1 MMAVA
6 ETTSSSK
13 PPSAISKAQR
23 GPSKCSKSAKGDR
36 FTLSKVLL
44 AQWIQAQAATI
55 FIVNICVSSLFTTA
69 QSANSVRDARNFVRF
84 SQSQEVGSQ
93 ITTQGNL
100 SLNAGANINAT
111 AANIQ
116 SQQSTQLSA
125 AGSVN
130 LTEGVAT
137 RSLQEAQFAST
148 KGFMSSRS
156 FTSRVTEGS
165 TQSIGTNVGGNTV
178 NVTANQDINIK
189 GSSVIA
195 DTNATLSAGNNINIE
210 AATNTARNTSFVETK
225 ESGFLSGGGFGI
237 SYGKREQSTDQKNQN
252 TTAAASTVGAIG
264 GNVNINAGQTF
275 RQVGSDIIAPTGDI
289 NITAKKVDIV
299 EARETNKQS
308 TEQKFEQSGLTLA
321 VTSGLVS
328 NLQGA
333 QKQQQAA
340 SQTKDD
346 RMKALAVANQVA
358 SVSAAAQSAQQLDV
372 SLSIG
377 TSRSQSQ
384 QTSQSDTAR
393 GSTVAAGGTTTIKAI
408 GAGQASNL
416 NLQGSDVSGKTV
428 NLEADNQVSLL
439 AAANTNSQTSSSS
452 NSSASVG
459 ISAGTS
465 GLGVIASASL
475 GRGNGN
481 GTDTS
486 YTNTHITGQDSVSI
500 KSGGDTTLKG
510 ATVEGKQVTATVG
523 GSLNIESLQD
533 TSTYKEKNQQLGG
546 SVMVGLTDKGPVK
559 GNINYGQSNINSDYA
574 SVAEQSGLKAGDG
587 GFNVN
592 VQGNTDLKG
601 GAITSTQAALDNNK
615 NSFQTGGTLTTSD
628 IQNKASFDAKS
639 VSVTLG
645 MGSTPG
651 QSASAG
657 MSGVG
662 FGTDKGSAGS
672 TTTAGISGIAGDSSK
687 RTGDKQQGVVQIFNK
702 DQVKAEIGAQTAI
715 TSEFGKNA
723 SKAVGD
729 YAQTKLDEAKANNDQ
744 AGIDAWKEGGVNRV
758 ALHTVVGG
766 LTFGAQGA
774 VGAAT
779 SQAAIDQIGQAIKDT
794 DLPVALKQTLVA
806 AAGTAIGAATGGTA
820 GAASGFNATTNN
832 YLKHTELQSKQQQLA
847 ECKDDACRKP
857 VNSYWTQVS
866 QDRNTKTGDSII
878 AGNEA
883 ANLQTMDRL
892 ASDMSSLAQYKSG
905 LESQL
910 SGTSDPNQ
918 RASIQL
924 QINEADNN
932 IRQVASLGKDALALL
947 YQQTGKPEYQN
958 AFQALVAST
967 SGNELSAAWGAGGIA
982 GMSNKRVPKDV
993 DAPLGGANAGT
1004 KVAGA
1009 NGGVGAAGKTVTG
1022 EATAIAPLD
1031 WSIVSKTGETRAAH
1045 INAQHGNLNL
1055 QKPSQG
1061 VFYGDPVAV
1070 TNDAWAIAQT
1080 QGIKPITAN
1089 GVDIYVIPR
1098 PNSGYAGGYKGVGD
1112 NLNSVTILTEPG
1124 TSKMITSYPGNGT
1137 PLPKAP

>member
-1 MMAVA
+1 VLA
-6 ETTSSSK
+6 
-13 PPSAISKAQR
+13 P
-23 GPSKCSKSAKGDR
+23 GGDV
-36 FTLSKVLL
+36 T
-44 AQWIQAQAATI
+44 IQ
-55 FIVNICVSSLFTTA
+55 
-69 QSANSVRDARNFVRF
+69 
-84 SQSQEVGSQ
+84 
-93 ITTQGNL
+93 
-100 SLNAGANINAT
+100 
-111 AANIQ
+111 
-116 SQQSTQLSA
+116 
-125 AGSVN
+125 
-130 LTEGVAT
+130 
-137 RSLQEAQFAST
+137 
-148 KGFMSSRS
+148 
-156 FTSRVTEGS
+156 
-165 TQSIGTNVGGNTV
+165 
-178 NVTANQDINIK
+178 
-189 GSSVIA
+189 
-195 DTNATLSAGNNINIE
+195 
-210 AATNTARNTSFVETK
+210 
-225 ESGFLSGGGFGI
+225 
-237 SYGKREQSTDQKNQN
+237 
-252 TTAAASTVGAIG
+252 
-264 GNVNINAGQTF
+264 
-275 RQVGSDIIAPTGDI
+275 
-289 NITAKKVDIV
+289 AKKVDIV

-408 GAGQASNL
+408 GAWQASNL

-486 YTNTHITGQDSVSI
+486 YTNTHIAGQDSVSI

-662 FGTDKGSAGS
+662 FGTDSGKANS
-672 TTTAGISGIAGDSSK
+672 TTTAGISGVAGDTTK
-687 RTGDKQQGVVQIFNK
+687 RTGDKEQGINQIFNK
-702 DQVKAEIGAQTAI
+702 DQVKAEVNAQTAI

-729 YAQTKLDEAKANNDQ
+729 YAATKLEEAKKNNDQ
-744 AGIDAWKEGGVNRV
+744 AGIDAWKEGGTNRV

-766 LTFGAQGA
+766 LTGGAAGA
-774 VGAAT
+774 VGAGSASAAAPSIDALQTQLQQGLQSAGLGESASKVIASLTAGTTAAGIGAAASGGSVAGGAT
-779 SQAAIDQIGQAIKDT
+779 AFNADMNNRQLSLPERQNALNLAAKSGGKYTAQQIEDALRTASNTAKGETPASNVIINPNVDKALGNNPT
-794 DLPVALKQTLVA
+794 DPVASTNFDKGAVFNAGEGGSIVQVNRDGTPLGSKPVDAELA
-806 AAGTAIGAATGGTA
+806 AYIQANTGGANSPYKWVTPQAGTANPNAGLNTITPASNGCVTAECAAGVAPNRNSIRDSADVRNDVADGAALTSRGAGIVGSAATAAAAVPGPHEPAAAATAATATGVGLVA
-820 GAASGFNATTNN
+820 DVVEQMIRPDPQKYFKEQILIGIPANV
-832 YLKHTELQSKQQQLA
+832 LA
-847 ECKDDACRKP
+847 EKFPLYAP
-857 VNSYWTQVS
+857 VV
-866 QDRNTKTGDSII
+866 
-878 AGNEA
+878 NEVA
-883 ANLQTMDRL
+883 EKI
-892 ASDMSSLAQYKSG
+892 KS
-905 LESQL
+905 EV
-910 SGTSDPNQ
+910 
-918 RASIQL
+918 R
-924 QINEADNN
+924 
-932 IRQVASLGKDALALL
+932 
-947 YQQTGKPEYQN
+947 
-958 AFQALVAST
+958 
-967 SGNELSAAWGAGGIA
+967 
-982 GMSNKRVPKDV
+982 
-993 DAPLGGANAGT
+993 
-1004 KVAGA
+1004 
-1009 NGGVGAAGKTVTG
+1009 
-1022 EATAIAPLD
+1022 
-1031 WSIVSKTGETRAAH
+1031 
-1045 INAQHGNLNL
+1045 
-1055 QKPSQG
+1055 
-1061 VFYGDPVAV
+1061 
-1070 TNDAWAIAQT
+1070 
-1080 QGIKPITAN
+1080 
-1089 GVDIYVIPR
+1089 
-1098 PNSGYAGGYKGVGD
+1098 
-1112 NLNSVTILTEPG
+1112 
-1124 TSKMITSYPGNGT
+1124 
-1137 PLPKAP
+1137 